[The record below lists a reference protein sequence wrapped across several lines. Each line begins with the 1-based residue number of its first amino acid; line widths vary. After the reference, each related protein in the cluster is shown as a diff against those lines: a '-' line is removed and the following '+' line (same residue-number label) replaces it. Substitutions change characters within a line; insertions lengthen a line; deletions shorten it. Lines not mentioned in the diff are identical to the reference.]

1 MATVGTGSGGVSGN
15 DAGGRE
21 SGPSPRKTRLLITGH
36 SLAFVAGLS
45 AVFIALGWSA
55 GFVSDFLFDFGE
67 ALRVIAGVFLV
78 LMGLVMLRVIPIPF
92 LQRDFRVHM
101 AKKPGGFF
109 GSALVGVA
117 FAAGWTPCIGPI
129 LAGIL
134 ALAGSSG
141 SGSQGGL
148 LLGVYALGF
157 AVPFLLFAQLLPLWR
172 HLRKYA
178 GVIERVG
185 GVLLIAVGAVLLLD
199 WVSRFAPYLASLGSL
214 ETVLL
219 TGTEPTFA
227 LAFVAGAMSFLS
239 PCVLPILPS
248 FLAYLTGVGIEPTTN
263 LQ

>member
-1 MATVGTGSGGVSGN
+1 MAAVESGTNNRGGGSGL
-15 DAGGRE
+15 
-21 SGPSPRKTRLLITGH
+21 SPRKTRLLITGH
-36 SLAFVAGLS
+36 SLAFVVGLS

-55 GFVSDFLFDFGE
+55 GLVSDFLFDFGE
-67 ALRVIAGVFLV
+67 ALRVIAGIFLV

-92 LQRDFRVHM
+92 LQRDMRVHM
-101 AKKPGGFF
+101 ARKPGGFF

-141 SGSQGGL
+141 SGAQGGL
-148 LLGVYALGF
+148 LLGTYALGF
-157 AVPFLLFAQLLPLWR
+157 AIPFLLFAQLLTLWK

-178 GVIERVG
+178 GLIERIG
-185 GVLLIAVGAVLLLD
+185 GVLLILVGAVLLLD

-219 TGTEPTFA
+219 TGSEPTFM
-227 LAFVAGAMSFLS
+227 LAFVAGAFSFLS

-248 FLAYLTGVGIEPTTN
+248 FLAYLTGVGIEPLTESSA
-263 LQ
+263 